1 MKKMTYTKK
10 DIVDKIKSNCDLSLE
25 ESKIMLEVVLETMKD
40 FLIKPKKNYRIEIRG
55 FGVFEIKETKA
66 RSNARNPKTLES
78 FNIPARRKLSF
89 KAGKSIKTEL
99 KKDLS

>member
-10 DIVDKIKSNCDLSLE
+10 DIVERIKSSCDLSSE
-25 ESKIMLEVVLETMKD
+25 ESKIMLEIVLEAMKD

-66 RSNARNPKTLES
+66 RKNARNPKTLEP
-78 FNIPARRKLSF
+78 FNIPERRKLSF
-89 KAGKSIKTEL
+89 KAGKSIKAEL